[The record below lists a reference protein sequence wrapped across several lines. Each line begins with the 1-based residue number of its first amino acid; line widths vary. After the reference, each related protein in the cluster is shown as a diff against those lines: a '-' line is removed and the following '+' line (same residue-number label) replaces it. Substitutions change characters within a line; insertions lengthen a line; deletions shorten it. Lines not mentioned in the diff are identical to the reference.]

1 MTGTIN
7 VGDFNTRE
15 NPAMNKTL
23 RLPEEKKNAFTTHL
37 KRPAP
42 HFLEQNSTFIE
53 HKVSLPLPSNRQ
65 SILFKSALSILFFS
79 D

>member
-23 RLPEEKKNAFTTHL
+23 RLPEEKKKCFYHSLEAPSTT
-37 KRPAP
+37 
-42 HFLEQNSTFIE
+42 FLGAE
-53 HKVSLPLPSNRQ
+53 
-65 SILFKSALSILFFS
+65 
-79 D
+79 